1 MLILYIYNKYIKFFF
16 TRIID
21 LTMVVKN
28 IKSILANKCAMNKT
42 QINLTLLSMFT
53 IMSQGL
59 GFYLINPDKMNSR
72 LFIFVLIFGFI
83 YNILF
88 YKTYVN

>member
-1 MLILYIYNKYIKFFF
+1 MVVNNIKYILK
-16 TRIID
+16 D
-21 LTMVVKN
+21 
-28 IKSILANKCAMNKT
+28 KCSMSKT

-53 IMSQGL
+53 ILSQGV
-59 GFYLINPDKMNSR
+59 GFYLLDSSKMNSR
-72 LFIFVLIFGFI
+72 LFIFVVIFGFI

>member
-1 MLILYIYNKYIKFFF
+1 MVVNNIKYILK
-16 TRIID
+16 D
-21 LTMVVKN
+21 
-28 IKSILANKCAMNKT
+28 KCSMSKT

-53 IMSQGL
+53 ILSQGV
-59 GFYLINPDKMNSR
+59 GFYLLNREKMNSR
-72 LFIFVLIFGFI
+72 LFIFVVIFGFI

>member
-1 MLILYIYNKYIKFFF
+1 
-16 TRIID
+16 
-21 LTMVVKN
+21 MVVNN
-28 IKSILANKCAMNKT
+28 IKCFLKDKCLMSKT

-53 IMSQGL
+53 ILSQGV
-59 GFYLINPDKMNSR
+59 GFYLLNPDKMNLR
-72 LFIFVLIFGFI
+72 LFIFVFIFGFI

>member
-1 MLILYIYNKYIKFFF
+1 MVVNNIKYILK
-16 TRIID
+16 D
-21 LTMVVKN
+21 
-28 IKSILANKCAMNKT
+28 KCSMSKT

-53 IMSQGL
+53 ILSQGV
-59 GFYLINPDKMNSR
+59 GFYLLNKEKMNAR
-72 LFIFVLIFGFI
+72 LFIYVVIFGFI